1 MDEYYHIDQK
11 IISILLGQPEDSDAV
26 FEYMD
31 KFDKKIAE
39 QSDPIIFEYFKE
51 QGMSNQEMQ
60 DELKRLM
67 DSNLSDESKLLDDEL
82 QRRLGEIQQ
91 NLVKQI
97 YAYYSTKL
105 PVETKQQLNEYLAS
119 IQNEVNQNFETE
131 KRIYEEVIQKLEREY
146 EEQGSIKSADEA
158 EQERLLAEL
167 KEYEVEENDISN
179 DESSVQQVAPQ
190 TQTRPIQVQLTQ
202 TPNVDP
208 VLGI

>member
-11 IISILLGQPEDSDAV
+11 IIGMLLGQAEDSDAV

-39 QSDPIIFEYFKE
+39 QSDSVIFQYFKE

-67 DSNLSDESKLLDDEL
+67 DSNLSDESRLLDDEL
-82 QRRLGEIQQ
+82 QRRLGEVQQ

-97 YAYYSTKL
+97 YAYYSSKL

-119 IQNEVNQNFETE
+119 LQNEVNQNFEAE
-131 KRIYEEVIQKLEREY
+131 KRIYEEVIQKLEKEY
-146 EEQGSIKSADEA
+146 EEQGSIKPADET

-167 KEYEVEENDISN
+167 KEYEVEESEIPT

-190 TQTRPIQVQLTQ
+190 TQPRPIQVQLTQ

-208 VLGI
+208 VLGV